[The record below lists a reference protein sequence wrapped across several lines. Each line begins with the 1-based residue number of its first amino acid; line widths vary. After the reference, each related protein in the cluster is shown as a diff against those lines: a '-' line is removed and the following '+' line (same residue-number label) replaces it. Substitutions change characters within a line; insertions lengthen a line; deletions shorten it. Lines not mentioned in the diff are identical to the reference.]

1 MSSYYDPM
9 MTQAKNEISCPLCKV
24 PKKHVC
30 KSKNGKKIRNGHM
43 IRLYVWIRAAQPD
56 RT

>member
-1 MSSYYDPM
+1 M